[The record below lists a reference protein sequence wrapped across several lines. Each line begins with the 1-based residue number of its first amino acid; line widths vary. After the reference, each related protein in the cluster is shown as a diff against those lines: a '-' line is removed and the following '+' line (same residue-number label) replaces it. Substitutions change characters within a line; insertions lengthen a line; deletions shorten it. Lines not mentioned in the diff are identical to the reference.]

1 MQNFGN
7 FNSFSM
13 PPATNPK
20 QPQNNSFGNFGFN
33 QGFAPMNP
41 PVQNLGN
48 IKLDT
53 NMDVAQTIPKPK
65 LKAILN
71 NNERGYYSSLLSQA
85 DPINANSVQGKEAVT
100 FFKRSGLGVDILKK
114 IWLIASSNNESLDR
128 EEFYVALKL
137 IAFAQNNIEVSP
149 ESLAKN
155 ITTNLPKF
163 ASLVPEKKI
172 EEKVEE
178 IKPPNIPSNTDINL
192 MQSSQSSNDFKKQ
205 VSLNP
210 NNYNNPTSLNIAS
223 SPHSQISQPN
233 VGSTMMTSNMTAPNP
248 NQNEPIKKLTDVD
261 CKMSLDKLHK
271 YESYF
276 KTLDVNQSGVLG
288 GAEAKDVFLKS
299 GLPTQQLFQIWKL
312 VDTKKEGNLSKGE
325 FMVALHLIMLA
336 RQGFQLPAEL
346 PRPFLEIIHEYQ
358 APEAKKTGN
367 LIFDKLPEKASMDLM
382 SAGDLKFDD
391 KC

>member
-20 QPQNNSFGNFGFN
+20 QQQNNSFANFGFN
-33 QGFAPMNP
+33 QAFAPMTP

-100 FFKRSGLGVDILKK
+100 FFKRSGLGVDMLKK

-155 ITTNLPKF
+155 ITINLPKF
-163 ASLVPEKKI
+163 ASLVPEKKV
-172 EEKVEE
+172 EEKTEE
-178 IKPPNIPSNTDINL
+178 IKPPSIPSNTDINL
-192 MQSSQSSNDFKKQ
+192 MQSSSDFKKQ
-205 VSLNP
+205 ISLNP
-210 NNYNNPTSLNIAS
+210 NNYNNPTSLNITS
-223 SPHSQISQPN
+223 SPHSLTTQPN
-233 VGSTMMTSNMTAPNP
+233 GGSSMSSSNMTAPN
-248 NQNEPIKKLTDVD
+248 QNEANKKLTDAD

-276 KTLDVNQSGVLG
+276 KTLDVNQSGILG

-325 FMVALHLIMLA
+325 FMVALHMIMLA
-336 RQGFQLPAEL
+336 RQGFQLPNEL

-358 APEAKKTGN
+358 APEAKKAGN